1 MTRSVVRERRRL
13 PKPVRNFLRRPLAVA
28 GLVLVLLMLLAA
40 VFAPVLAPHPPTKAD
55 FGAILQAP
63 SATYPLGTDELG
75 RDVLSRL
82 LYGARA
88 SLQAGMLAVLIAVI
102 IGVPIGLFSGY
113 RRGWIDEVVMRLTD
127 AIMAFPVIVLALA
140 MTAVLGAS
148 LTTAMVAIG
157 IVYAP
162 VFVRLARAQA
172 MALREVEFTEAARAL
187 GNHETTIL
195 ARHLMPN
202 IASAILVQA
211 SLSVAAAILVETA
224 LSFLGL
230 GVQPPTPSW
239 GSMLRIGTGYLLE
252 APWTSF
258 WPGLAIFVTV
268 LGINLLGDGLRD
280 VMDPRDR

>member
-1 MTRSVVRERRRL
+1 MMRRL
-13 PKPVRNFLRRPLAVA
+13 PKPVRGFLRRPLAVL
-28 GLVLVLLMLLAA
+28 GLVLVLGMVLAA
-40 VFAPVLAPHPPTKAD
+40 LFAPLLAPHAPTKAD
-55 FGAILQAP
+55 FGAILAAP
-63 SATYPLGTDELG
+63 SAKHPLGTDELG

-82 LYGARA
+82 LFGARA
-88 SLQAGMLAVLIAVI
+88 SLQAGMLAVLIAVV
-102 IGVPIGLFSGY
+102 IGVPVGLVSGY
-113 RRGWIDEVVMRLTD
+113 RRGWVDEVVMRLTD
-127 AIMAFPVIVLALA
+127 AVMAFPVIVLALA

-157 IVYAP
+157 VVYAP

-187 GNHETTIL
+187 GNHEAAIL
-195 ARHLMPN
+195 VRHLLPN
-202 IASAILVQA
+202 IASAVLVQA
-211 SLSVAAAILVETA
+211 SLSVAAAILVESA

-280 VMDPRDR
+280 VLDPRDR